1 MWIWLLMFL
10 GFVLLAA
17 YIGALLYV
25 IEASH
30 RP

>member
-1 MWIWLLMFL
+1 MWLLMFL

-25 IEASH
+25 IEANKTQ
-30 RP
+30 